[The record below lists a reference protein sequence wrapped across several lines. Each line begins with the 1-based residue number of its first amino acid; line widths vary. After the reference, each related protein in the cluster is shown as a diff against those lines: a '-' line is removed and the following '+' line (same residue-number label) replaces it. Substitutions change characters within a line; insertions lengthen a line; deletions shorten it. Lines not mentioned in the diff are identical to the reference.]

1 MYLCTQMKLIVITG
15 PTGVGKTATAIAVA
29 KALHCDIINADS
41 RQVYR
46 GIPIATATPTAHELA
61 QVPHHLIAC
70 KELDEPYNAWQYEQ
84 DVMSLLPSLW
94 ASGDMAVLC
103 GGSMMYVDAVCNG
116 IDNMPSVQPQV
127 RQAVKQQLAQQG
139 LESLVAELERL
150 DPAYA
155 AVVDRKNPVRVCHA
169 IELCRQTGVPYSTL
183 RTGQRKPRP
192 FDIIKVGL
200 TLERNELYDR
210 INRRVDAM
218 MSSGLEDEA
227 RRFFET
233 YGTDSGTARQAIGCK
248 EFLPYFRGEISYEEA
263 VEAICRGTRRYAKR
277 QLTWF
282 RRMPDI
288 QTIYADAQTDV
299 FDQAIERIGRDG
311 LFVQEG

>member
-1 MYLCTQMKLIVITG
+1 MLYLCTEMKLIVITG

-46 GIPIATATPTAHELA
+46 GIPIATATPTADELA

-70 KELDEPYNAWQYEQ
+70 KELDELYNAWQYEQ

-116 IDNMPSVQPQV
+116 IDDMPNVKPQV

-218 MSSGLEDEA
+218 MSAGLEDEA
-227 RRFFET
+227 RRVWSLRHLQSLNTVGLKEMFA
-233 YGTDSGTARQAIGCK
+233 YLDGTIDRATAIERIK
-248 EFLPYFRGEISYEEA
+248 RN
-263 VEAICRGTRRYAKR
+263 TRVYAKK

-282 RRMPDI
+282 RRDPAIHWLPPGKHEAILQII
-288 QTIYADAQTDV
+288 QPIH
-299 FDQAIERIGRDG
+299 
-311 LFVQEG
+311 

>member
-1 MYLCTQMKLIVITG
+1 MKLIVITG

-29 KALHCDIINADS
+29 QAVYCDIINADS

-46 GIPIATATPTAHELA
+46 GIPIATAAPTADELA
-61 QVPHHLIAC
+61 QVPHQFVAC

-94 ASGDMAVLC
+94 SRGDLVVMC

-116 IDNMPSVQPQV
+116 IDDMPDVLPEV
-127 RQAVKQQLAQQG
+127 RQEVKRQLAEQG
-139 LESLVAELERL
+139 LESLLTELERL
-150 DPAYA
+150 DPDYA
-155 AVVDRKNPVRVCHA
+155 AIVDRKNPVRVCHA
-169 IELCRQTGVPYSTL
+169 VELCRQTGVPYSTL

-200 TLERNELYDR
+200 TLERGQLYDR

-218 MSSGLEDEA
+218 VAAGLEDEA
-227 RRFFET
+227 RSVLPLRHLQSLNTVGLKEMFAYFD
-233 YGTDSGTARQAIGCK
+233 GTMDRTTAIERIK
-248 EFLPYFRGEISYEEA
+248 RN
-263 VEAICRGTRRYAKR
+263 TRVYAKK

-282 RRMPDI
+282 RRDPAI
-288 QTIYADAQTDV
+288 TWLVPNNADSILQL
-299 FDQAIERIGRDG
+299 I
-311 LFVQEG
+311 